1 MPPLTLPP
9 PLLLLQLP
17 PRLKALPLR
26 LLPLRLLP
34 LKARRRPS
42 NLSRLFSEKAL
53 SFERAFFFRAGE
65 EDRSGLS
72 PP

>member
-9 PLLLLQLP
+9 LLLLPQPP
-17 PRLKALPLR
+17 PRLKA
-26 LLPLRLLP
+26 LPLRLLP

-53 SFERAFFFRAGE
+53 SFERAFFFRA
-65 EDRSGLS
+65 
-72 PP
+72 